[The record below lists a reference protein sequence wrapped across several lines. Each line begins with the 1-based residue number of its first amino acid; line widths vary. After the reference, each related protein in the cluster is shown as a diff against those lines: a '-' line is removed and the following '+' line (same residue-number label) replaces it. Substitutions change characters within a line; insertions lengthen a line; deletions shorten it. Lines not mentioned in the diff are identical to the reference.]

1 MKKLNKNFWVGII
14 VALAFYGIV
23 QVLLTTGILSDVNR
37 STLLLIGVNIMLAVS
52 LNLITGITG
61 QFSIG
66 HAGFM
71 SVGAYTSAILTLDY
85 NVPFIA
91 AIIAGGLLAAVFGV
105 LIGMPTLRL
114 NGDYLAIAT
123 LGFGEIIRIIML
135 NTEYVGGA
143 SGLSGIPAKTTWT
156 LLFLFTLITVVV
168 INNFIRSTH
177 GRACIAI
184 RENEIAAEA
193 MGINT
198 TRYKI
203 IAFTIGA
210 LFAGI
215 AGGLSAHTF
224 YVITPGSF
232 NFLKSFEIIVMVVL
246 GGLGSTAGS
255 IVGAVFVTLLYTYL
269 REFPEWRMII
279 YSIVLILMMIFRPSG
294 LLGRTKFSLGR
305 FGKKEAES
313 NDAIKGS
320 SAS

>member
-1 MKKLNKNFWVGII
+1 MRKLNKNFWVGII
-14 VALAFYGIV
+14 LALAFYGVV
-23 QVLLTTGILSDVNR
+23 QILLTTGIFNDVTR
-37 STLLLIGVNIMLAVS
+37 SMLLLIGVNVMLAVS
-52 LNLITGITG
+52 LNLINGITG

-85 NVPFIA
+85 DVPFVL
-91 AIIAGGLLAAVFGV
+91 AILVGGLVAALFGL

-156 LLFLFTLITVVV
+156 VIFFFTLFTVVL

-177 GRACIAI
+177 GRACLAI

-198 TRYKI
+198 TMYKV
-203 IAFTIGA
+203 IAFTLGA
-210 LFAGI
+210 LFAGM

-232 NFLKSFEIIVMVVL
+232 NFLKSFEILVMVVL

-294 LLGRTKFSLGR
+294 LLGTAKLSFGKL
-305 FGKKEAES
+305 GKKEAKAS
-313 NDAIKGS
+313 DSISDS

>member
-23 QVLLTTGILSDVNR
+23 QVLLTTGVFSDVTR
-37 STLLLIGVNIMLAVS
+37 SMLLLIGVNIMLAVS

-85 NVPFIA
+85 NVPFVP

-156 LLFLFTLITVVV
+156 MLFLFTLVTVVV

-203 IAFTIGA
+203 VAFTIGA
-210 LFAGI
+210 LFAGM

-294 LLGRTKFSLGR
+294 LLGKTRFSLGN
-305 FGKKEAES
+305 FGKKEAKA
-313 NDAIKGS
+313 NDAISES
-320 SAS
+320 SAP

>member
-1 MKKLNKNFWVGII
+1 MTKINKKFWLGIL
-14 VALAFYGIV
+14 VALAFYGFV
-23 QVLLTTGILSDVNR
+23 KVLLTTGILSDVNQ
-37 STLLLIGVNIMLAVS
+37 SMLLLIGVNIMLAVS

-85 NVPFIA
+85 NVPFIP
-91 AIIAGGLLAAVFGV
+91 AILAGGLLAAVFGV

-156 LLFLFTLITVVV
+156 MLFFFTLISVVL

-210 LFAGI
+210 LFAGM

-294 LLGRTKFSLGR
+294 LLGVSKFSLGK
-305 FGKKEAES
+305 FGKKEAKA
-313 NDAIKGS
+313 NDAIKS
-320 SAS
+320 SGTP

>member
-1 MKKLNKNFWVGII
+1 MKMTSKKFWMGII
-14 VALAFYGIV
+14 VAMAFYGVV
-23 QVLLTTGILSDVNR
+23 QVLLTTEIFSDVTR
-37 STLLLIGVNIMLAVS
+37 SMLLLIGVNIMLAVS

-85 NVPFIA
+85 NVPFVP

-114 NGDYLAIAT
+114 KGDYLAIAT

-135 NTEYVGGA
+135 NTEFVGGA

-177 GRACIAI
+177 GRACLAI

-193 MGINT
+193 MGINM

-294 LLGRTKFSLGR
+294 LLGTTKFSFGKL
-305 FGKKEAES
+305 GKKEVKADDS
-313 NDAIKGS
+313 ITGS

>member
-1 MKKLNKNFWVGII
+1 MKINKKFWLSI
-14 VALAFYGIV
+14 VLALVLYGVV
-23 QVLLTTGILSDVNR
+23 QILLTTGTLNDVYK
-37 STLLLIGVNIMLAVS
+37 SMFLLICVNVMLAVS
-52 LNLITGITG
+52 LNLINGITG

-71 SVGAYTSAILTLDY
+71 SVGAYVSAILTLDY
-85 NVPFIA
+85 DVPFILT
-91 AIIAGGLLAAVFGV
+91 IIIGGLVAAVCGV

-156 LLFLFTLITVVV
+156 IMFFFTLITVVL

-198 TRYKI
+198 TLYKI

-210 LFAGI
+210 LFAGM

-232 NFLKSFEIIVMVVL
+232 NFLKSFEILVMVVL

-269 REFPEWRMII
+269 RDFPEWRMII
-279 YSIVLILMMIFRPSG
+279 YSIVLILMMIFRPGG
-294 LLGRTKFSLGR
+294 LLGSTKFSLKK
-305 FGKKEAES
+305 FGKKEAKANGGIS
-313 NDAIKGS
+313 DS